1 MVVTLYNESLKN
13 NWDDFVENS
22 KNGTFMLKRDYM
34 DYHSDRFK
42 DCSLLFYE
50 DDKLIAILPASLHG
64 TELRSHG
71 GLTYGGIVSNKRMT
85 TQKMLDVFDVLRDSL
100 RKNGVN
106 SLIYKRIPSVYHL
119 YPSDEDLYALFRNGA
134 KLVRRDISTAVLLED
149 KIKFSDLRKR
159 GAKKALKRG
168 LTVKESNDFD
178 TYVDLLTKVL
188 EEHHGTKPVH
198 TAEELKLLAGRFPDI
213 IKLFAAY
220 DGQGKM
226 YAGSVIF
233 DTKQTVHAQYIANSD
248 EGRAIGAL
256 DLVFDYLINEYCFS
270 FTRGGQNE
278 KAFPKKYFDFGIS
291 TEDDG
296 KYLNNGLISQK
307 EGFGGRGIAYDFYE
321 MMI

>member
-1 MVVTLYNESLKN
+1 MNIIIYKQDLKN
-13 NWDDFVENS
+13 SWNEFIENS
-22 KNGTFMLKRDYM
+22 KNGTFMFNRDYM

-42 DCSLLFYE
+42 DFSLLFYE
-50 DDKLIAILPASLHG
+50 DNKLVAILPASLHG

-85 TQKMLDVFDVLRDSL
+85 TQKMLDVFDVMKDYL
-100 RKNGVN
+100 KKKGIKT
-106 SLIYKRIPSVYHL
+106 LIYKRIPSVYHL

-134 KLVRRDISTAVLLED
+134 KLVRRDISTAILLED

-159 GAKKALKRG
+159 GTKKAIKHG

-178 TYVDLLTKVL
+178 TYVGLLTKVL

-198 TAEELKLLAGRFPDI
+198 TAEELKLLANKFPDN

-220 DGQGKM
+220 DGQRKM

-248 EGRAIGAL
+248 EGREFGAL
-256 DLVFDYLINEYCFS
+256 DLVFDYLINVYC
-270 FTRGGQNE
+270 
-278 KAFPKKYFDFGIS
+278 DIS
-291 TEDDG
+291 NSE
-296 KYLNNGLISQK
+296 
-307 EGFGGRGIAYDFYE
+307 E
-321 MMI
+321 